1 MSEEILK
8 ALMQLFALIIKQDG
22 GVVESEKAYVRSF
35 LSKQLSSEDVN
46 QYYSLFE
53 MYADPGKEG
62 SASTADPEKLTPVL
76 DSVKVLSIC
85 RKINKTLHQN
95 QKIVVLVRLFELV
108 NADMKFTPQRMAI
121 INTVADVFKVPKE
134 ETSSIEKFIT
144 SNNPS
149 EIEDPL
155 IWILTDQE
163 KSQETTQYQHQ
174 LQGPSS

>member
-22 GVVESEKAYVRSF
+22 GVEESEKAYVRSF
-35 LSKQLSSEDVN
+35 LSQQLSSEDVN

-53 MYADPGKEG
+53 MYADPGEGG

-108 NADMKFTPQRMAI
+108 NADMKFTHQRMAI

-144 SNNPS
+144 STNPS
-149 EIEDPL
+149 EIEDPR
-155 IWILTDQE
+155 IWILTDQK
-163 KSQETTQYQHQ
+163 KSQ
-174 LQGPSS
+174 